1 MQRGALP
8 LRRHQTML
16 MTHLL
21 YIYINITEQKKKTTN
36 KKKRGFFFKKKEK
49 AKSFT
54 ASKLAIKRYTMRSP
68 GMQCIAYCK
77 REIYTFFFALMDW

>member
-1 MQRGALP
+1 
-8 LRRHQTML
+8 

-36 KKKRGFFFKKKEK
+36 KKKEVFLKKKK
-49 AKSFT
+49 KQKSFT